1 MGGRRVNM
9 AEVFPCVVLRADG
22 TVEDIDVDLAAGS
35 GGGHSV
41 IGGTPKFYHYPS
53 DDLIFNVLDGQ
64 LDSVPSSAIELP
76 GPHKGSP
83 VKGDVLIVKL
93 VEGEHPKGFTKADY
107 ESWIQQYDDKI
118 QIDSPYKHDDD
129 EESDEEYSDEES
141 DEEGGL
147 STFQALLL
155 DKVISGF
162 RDQHGREPE
171 EEELAQMLEVM
182 NAQQEDDEEG
192 EEEEMPL
199 ELFLAQIRTPFEA
212 QQGREPTDAEWDVI
226 VDKLTGGAGYLEPE
240 DTEVCE
246 EEV

>member
-35 GGGHSV
+35 GGVHSV

-64 LDSVPSSAIELP
+64 LDSVPSSAIKLP

-162 RDQHGREPE
+162 RDQHGRE
-171 EEELAQMLEVM
+171 
-182 NAQQEDDEEG
+182 QEDDEEG
-192 EEEEMPL
+192 EEEMPL
-199 ELFLAQIRTPFEA
+199 ELFLAQIRTTFEA